1 MKFLKLGIFG
11 GFVTSD
17 DLRKPN
23 VILLLTDD
31 MGIGDIRFNNKN
43 GKIKTPNL
51 DELAR
56 TGVNFLDGHSGS
68 SRCAPSRY
76 NLMTGRYI
84 FDSQQVCITHFI
96 AISFINTDAADKNY

>member
-1 MKFLKLGIFG
+1 MKIFKISILSG
-11 GFVTSD
+11 LVTTE

-31 MGIGDIRFNNKN
+31 MGIGDISFNNKN

-51 DELAR
+51 DILAR

-76 NLMTGRYI
+76 NLMTGRYLFNSEKVI
-84 FDSQQVCITHFI
+84 KI
-96 AISFINTDAADKNY
+96 